1 MTVEREWVEAV
12 STKSTHVSTLETY
25 IMYIYI
31 IYKINGVC
39 VSLSFLGMSFNI
51 GQLILFLP
59 ILANVGNIG
68 NDC

>member
-25 IMYIYI
+25 IMYIYT

-39 VSLSFLGMSFNI
+39 VSLSFLGMSY
-51 GQLILFLP
+51 
-59 ILANVGNIG
+59 
-68 NDC
+68 